1 MKESLRR
8 RNVPEGEYLAF
19 LSVKHSVDPDNLFKA
34 LVSAKER
41 RGITCGSLS
50 IQCRG
55 RSKEGVIF
63 LIKDDSKVVAQV
75 AISEF
80 FLSQKTNPIG
90 KFRDSERI
98 RRYLAK
104 VGASSV
110 KVSGIGDL
118 RVGMMGVNLSAKVL
132 EISEPIAFYS
142 RSGNQGVVANAL
154 IGDQTG
160 TVELSLWGEQIDTV
174 SVGDTIRILNARML
188 AFKGKMQL
196 RVGRNGTLR
205 VERDPIPA

>member
-1 MKESLRR
+1 
-8 RNVPEGEYLAF
+8 VPEGEYLAF
-19 LSVKHSVDPDNLFKA
+19 LSVKHSVDPDTLFQA

-41 RGITCGSLS
+41 RGIACGNLS

-63 LIKDDSKVVAQV
+63 LIKDDSRVVAQV
-75 AISEF
+75 VISEF
-80 FLSQKTNPIG
+80 FLSQKINPIG

-104 VGASSV
+104 LDASSV

-118 RVGMMGVNLSAKVL
+118 RVGMVGVNLSAKVL

-160 TVELSLWGEQIDTV
+160 RHYPDS
-174 SVGDTIRILNARML
+174 
-188 AFKGKMQL
+188 
-196 RVGRNGTLR
+196 
-205 VERDPIPA
+205 